1 MTIFEKID
9 YMPIFRAGLWGP
21 ANSWH
26 LKKQYYHIA
35 KSSHQKI
42 SKLEKNEGSKILN
55 FLEKFDRCMFQGPDA
70 KKNLEHK
77 LIYKKVMMR

>member
-1 MTIFEKID
+1 MTIFEKND
-9 YMPIFRAGLWGP
+9 FHAGLQGP

-70 KKNLEHK
+70 KKIRAYAHLQKK
-77 LIYKKVMMR
+77 L

>member
-1 MTIFEKID
+1 M
-9 YMPIFRAGLWGP
+9 
-21 ANSWH
+21 
-26 LKKQYYHIA
+26 KKSIWQ

-70 KKNLEHK
+70 KKNK
-77 LIYKKVMMR
+77 SISSSTKTAMMR

>member
-1 MTIFEKID
+1 M
-9 YMPIFRAGLWGP
+9 
-21 ANSWH
+21 
-26 LKKQYYHIA
+26 KKSIWQ

-70 KKNLEHK
+70 KKIRAYAHLQKK
-77 LIYKKVMMR
+77 L